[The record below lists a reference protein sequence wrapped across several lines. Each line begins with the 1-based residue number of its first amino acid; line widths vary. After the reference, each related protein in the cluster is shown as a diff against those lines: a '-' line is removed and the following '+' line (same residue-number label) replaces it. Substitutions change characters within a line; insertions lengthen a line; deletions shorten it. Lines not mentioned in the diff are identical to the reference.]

1 MKKSFAAFIVL
12 LFAVTSPVF
21 AQSKITEGKVTYS
34 ITLPDNLK
42 GDDKMIANAMGKEQV
57 IYFKGTRSRA
67 ETKSSMGEVV
77 VLTNS
82 EEKVFYTLMN
92 LMGKK
97 IAMKAEE
104 GDMEMV
110 REMLGGDNGNKK
122 SDKPE
127 VKITKETKKIA
138 GYKCTKALVTYPDMN
153 GEKMEGE
160 VWFTDEVGFVNP
172 REFKVKEING
182 FPMEF
187 TYGARGIKIKMSCSG
202 VEAMKVPDDKFVI
215 PEDYTIQTMMEMMG
229 GGIGFK

>member
-1 MKKSFAAFIVL
+1 MKKSLFTLVAL
-12 LFAVTSPVF
+12 LFTVTSAVF

-34 ITLPDNLK
+34 ITLPNNLK
-42 GDDKMIANAMGKEQV
+42 DEDKMIAAAMGKDQV
-57 IYFKGTRSRA
+57 IYFKGTKSRA

-82 EEKVFYTLMN
+82 EEKTFYTLMN
-92 LMGKK
+92 MMGKK

-110 REMLGGDNGNKK
+110 REMLAGDNGDKK

-153 GEKMEGE
+153 GEKMDGE

-172 REFKVKEING
+172 REFKLKEING

-187 TYGARGIKIKMSCSG
+187 TYGARGMKIKMTCTG
-202 VEAMKVPDDKFVI
+202 VEAMKVSDDKFVV
-215 PEDYTIQTMMEMMG
+215 PEDYTVQTMMEMMSG
-229 GGIGFK
+229 GMGFK